1 MRLFVVFCTATVT
14 VTVCIC
20 LCAAETIVIFLCCHF
35 HHSYVPV
42 SVYLDVFL
50 SLFCI
55 EIDAPCALYHH
66 SHQSSFTALFSS
78 RSFPSLSFVLFFPVY
93 PVLLPPFR
101 PLPPLLLGKFTPM
114 KQWFYFDGSD
124 SLSDQVRSTNS
135 TKLCQTPSHVIPIVL
150 SFSS

>member
-14 VTVCIC
+14 VTVSIC

-55 EIDAPCALYHH
+55 EIDAPLC
-66 SHQSSFTALFSS
+66 SISPFSS
-78 RSFPSLSFVLFFPVY
+78 IVLHCPLLLSLLSFVLFFPAY

-101 PLPPLLLGKFTPM
+101 PLPPLILGKFTPM

-124 SLSDQVRSTNS
+124 SLSDQVRRTNS